1 MIGVQTLAVD
11 ESRRETRSARPGL
24 SLAARARAVRDLLR
38 EAGLEE
44 SMVRRLVTTLIQSQ
58 AWADVPRS
66 AWWQSSPMSSSLH
79 FLPADRQRE
88 MDNLTRELLGDDL
101 DSRTMSFLDL
111 VAADKQ
117 AAVRTIMRDYADLQ
131 SEVYTSMRDFQ
142 MPEDQQRLQFL
153 NEEMR
158 KDLRALL
165 GEEDYNRIAVQ
176 WAPAGNRAKMVAA
189 QLDLT
194 EAEFWQV
201 YALRQALDS
210 ESSLGETPATS
221 KAREERFDTQL
232 AELFGDERIA
242 ASALRA
248 SRDYQ
253 VLEKARQRLG
263 FSQATF
269 DQVLALRERA
279 AAGSGDVAG
288 ATLSTAEKKTALR
301 DLAGS
306 IRSELDTLL
315 GPEIAKAYLQQNG
328 MNWIS
333 GLERGQAVRL
343 MPSGYADSYPVK

>member
-1 MIGVQTLAVD
+1 
-11 ESRRETRSARPGL
+11 
-24 SLAARARAVRDLLR
+24 
-38 EAGLEE
+38 
-44 SMVRRLVTTLIQSQ
+44 
-58 AWADVPRS
+58 
-66 AWWQSSPMSSSLH
+66 
-79 FLPADRQRE
+79 